1 MAKQTDLN
9 RAVTDIHRDLVDL
22 CKKGDR
28 VAQYRLYKQYSQA
41 MYNICLRMVA
51 DQDEAHDL
59 LQKSFIKAF
68 SKLNAFWG
76 DCTFGVWLKRIV
88 INQCISYL
96 RKRRPLI
103 VDMDENQL
111 SDVPDEPIEESEIS
125 PDLIHD
131 SMKYEDLILPDL
143 NGELSLTLYES
154 DLKAGIIGGKA
165 SISMKYSK
173 GAIGSLQDVNL
184 TLYEAKAEIN
194 HAGNIDNLKIQA
206 KYCNFDLKSV
216 KSVSFLEAYE
226 VKFSSSYEDKIKIER
241 IGKMFTGISVTSKYT
256 DVDII
261 FETGTLYKID
271 ATLKYTDIDFPESA
285 FKETLYH
292 KDGSDF
298 HYRGVIKGADEQTCP
313 VLQLT
318 MYEGSLKLK

>member
-59 LQKSFIKAF
+59 LQESFIKAF
-68 SKLNAFWG
+68 SKLNAFRG